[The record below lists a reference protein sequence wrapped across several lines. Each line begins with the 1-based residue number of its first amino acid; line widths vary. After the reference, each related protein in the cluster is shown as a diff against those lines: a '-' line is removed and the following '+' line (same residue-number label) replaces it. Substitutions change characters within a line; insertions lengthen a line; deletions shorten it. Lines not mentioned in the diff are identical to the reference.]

1 MRSLDLSDL
10 KIMSRRVLYLT
21 IRTATN
27 VQTLPET
34 ILPETALPETT
45 VYPLKHNT
53 ASAFIRSVL
62 HGYDEQV
69 GCPLA

>member
-1 MRSLDLSDL
+1 
-10 KIMSRRVLYLT
+10 MSRRVLYLT

-27 VQTLPET
+27 VQTLPETILPETALPET